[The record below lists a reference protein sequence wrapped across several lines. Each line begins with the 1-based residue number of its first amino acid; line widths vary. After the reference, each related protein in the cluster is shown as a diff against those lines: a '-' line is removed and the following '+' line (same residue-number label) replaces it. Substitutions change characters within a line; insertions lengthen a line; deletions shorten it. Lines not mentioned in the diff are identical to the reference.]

1 MIVFEF
7 SIPVWTPVVVVVVIL
22 SNDNGVEYLSL
33 CSACPCSS
41 SLQLKDISK
50 VLFFFFNL
58 NSFHFPLFFSY
69 FLALL
74 CQELVSSCNLIQTVL
89 CGEMNIYITRP
100 TLRKI
105 ASRTWKKCLMSNL
118 GYGCETAMSRLK

>member
-50 VLFFFFNL
+50 VLFFFF
-58 NSFHFPLFFSY
+58 
-69 FLALL
+69 
-74 CQELVSSCNLIQTVL
+74 
-89 CGEMNIYITRP
+89 
-100 TLRKI
+100 
-105 ASRTWKKCLMSNL
+105 
-118 GYGCETAMSRLK
+118 